1 MKDSTTTNKQ
11 TKIPNDLESNVI
23 NIAISVILA
32 MTSGNYYFMFSFCL
46 SCPSAVPVSS
56 QGGPRAVPGGPRAVP
71 GWSQSSP
78 MARSKSKI
86 RPLPIYQSF
95 SVLLIIKLFFFSG
108 CTIFLNPQ
116 KFDTFGFR
124 IMPFFLNHVSPT
136 LIVTL
141 LAIRIVLKHGQSII
155 RVFA

>member
-1 MKDSTTTNKQ
+1 
-11 TKIPNDLESNVI
+11 
-23 NIAISVILA
+23 
-32 MTSGNYYFMFSFCL
+32 MTSGNYYSIFYFCL

-56 QGGPRAVPGGPRAVP
+56 QGSPRAGAVSPWAVPRWSKGGPRAVP
-71 GWSQSSP
+71 WPDLSQKLGHCLF
-78 MARSKSKI
+78 MKAF
-86 RPLPIYQSF
+86 QSF
-95 SVLLIIKLFFFSG
+95 WLLNWFFSG

-116 KFDTFGFR
+116 KFDKFGFR

-155 RVFA
+155 RVFAWKLSEHEMVNWKIIQNAKVHTH